1 MKAKTLALAAAAL
14 FVATAAQAHSHK
26 FKKLEIVHPWCIE
39 TDAAASTVSV
49 YMTVRN
55 SGPKA
60 DRLVGAQTSIA
71 AKAELFGA
79 TVTSA
84 QQAKPITSLEA
95 KASGE
100 LILKRDGP
108 HIVLTGVK
116 KQLGAYDAFPMTLVF
131 ERAGKV
137 EIEVQVEEASILEPA
152 RH

>member
-116 KQLGAYDAFPMTLVF
+116 QLGAYDAFPMTLVF

>member
-1 MKAKTLALAAAAL
+1 
-14 FVATAAQAHSHK
+14 
-26 FKKLEIVHPWCIE
+26 
-39 TDAAASTVSV
+39 
-49 YMTVRN
+49 
-55 SGPKA
+55 
-60 DRLVGAQTSIA
+60 VGAQTSIA
-71 AKAELFGA
+71 AKAELFDP

-137 EIEVQVEEASILEPA
+137 EIEVQVEEASILEPSK
-152 RH
+152 H